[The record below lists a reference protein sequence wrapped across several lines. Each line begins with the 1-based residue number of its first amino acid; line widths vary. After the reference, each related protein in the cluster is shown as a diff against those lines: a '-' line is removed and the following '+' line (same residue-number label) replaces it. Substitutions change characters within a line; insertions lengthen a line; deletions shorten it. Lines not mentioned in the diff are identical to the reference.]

1 MKAISNLA
9 QRVKSLSIDDML
21 HELSE
26 HAEFTDYIIELN
38 TKNQLYD
45 KGIDAKGERIGSYSP
60 KTKAI
65 KDANGE
71 ISDHVTLLDT
81 GKFYESFR
89 VFLQGSDLIISAD
102 TIKDTDDLIFKYGQ
116 DILGLNEDSLEKLRL
131 KAKLILIPYV
141 KGIILRR

>member
-9 QRVKSLSIDDML
+9 QRVKSISIDDML

-26 HAEFTDYIIELN
+26 HVEFTDYIIELN

-45 KGIDAKGERIGSYSP
+45 KGIDAKGERIGSYSA

>member
-9 QRVKSLSIDDML
+9 QRVKSISIDDML

-26 HAEFTDYIIELN
+26 HVEFTDYIIELN

-45 KGIDAKGERIGSYSP
+45 KGIDAKGERIGSYSA

-71 ISDHVTLLDT
+71 ISAHVTLLDT

>member
-1 MKAISNLA
+1 MKAIANLA

-26 HAEFTDYIIELN
+26 HVEFTDYIIELN

-45 KGIDAKGERIGSYSP
+45 KGIDAKGDRIGSYSA

-89 VFLQGSDLIISAD
+89 VFLQGSDLIISAN

>member
-9 QRVKSLSIDDML
+9 QRVKSISIDDML

-26 HAEFTDYIIELN
+26 HVEFTDYIIELN

-45 KGIDAKGERIGSYSP
+45 KGIDAKGERIGSYSA

-71 ISDHVTLLDT
+71 ISGHVTLLDT

>member
-1 MKAISNLA
+1 MKAIANLA

-26 HAEFTDYIIELN
+26 HVEFTDYIIELN

-89 VFLQGSDLIISAD
+89 VFLQGSDLIISSD

>member
-1 MKAISNLA
+1 MKAIANLA
-9 QRVKSLSIDDML
+9 QRVKSISIDDML

-26 HAEFTDYIIELN
+26 HVEFTDYIIELN

-45 KGIDAKGERIGSYSP
+45 KGIDAKGERIGSYSA

>member
-1 MKAISNLA
+1 MKVIANLA

-26 HAEFTDYIIELN
+26 HVEFTNYIIELN

-89 VFLQGSDLIISAD
+89 VYLQGSDLIISAD

-141 KGIILRR
+141 KGIILKR

>member
-1 MKAISNLA
+1 MKAIANLA

-26 HAEFTDYIIELN
+26 HVEFTDYIIELN
-38 TKNQLYD
+38 TKSQLYD

-131 KAKLILIPYV
+131 KAKLILITYV

>member
-1 MKAISNLA
+1 MKAIANLA
-9 QRVKSLSIDDML
+9 QRVKSLSINDML

-26 HAEFTDYIIELN
+26 HVEFTDYIIELN

>member
-1 MKAISNLA
+1 MKAIANLA
-9 QRVKSLSIDDML
+9 QRVKSISIDDML

-26 HAEFTDYIIELN
+26 HTEFTDYIIELN

>member
-1 MKAISNLA
+1 MKAIANLA

-26 HAEFTDYIIELN
+26 HVEFTDYIIELN

>member
-1 MKAISNLA
+1 MKVIANLA

-26 HAEFTDYIIELN
+26 HVEFTNYIIELN
-38 TKNQLYD
+38 TKNQLYN
-45 KGIDAKGERIGSYSP
+45 KGIDAKGERIGSYSA

-116 DILGLNEDSLEKLRL
+116 EILGLNEDSLEKLRL

>member
-1 MKAISNLA
+1 
-9 QRVKSLSIDDML
+9 ML

-26 HAEFTDYIIELN
+26 HVEFTDYIIELN

-65 KDANGE
+65 KNANGE

-89 VFLQGSDLIISAD
+89 VFLQGSDLIISAE

-141 KGIILRR
+141 KSIIFRR

>member
-1 MKAISNLA
+1 MKAIANLA

-26 HAEFTDYIIELN
+26 HVEFTDYIIELN

-89 VFLQGSDLIISAD
+89 VFLQGSDLIISAN